1 MGDDNWLWME
11 VCNYAATQ
19 FRSSNSVSV
28 NLHAINTIKQ
38 QEKNMKVKELY
49 RVKVNNYLFCM
60 SNFFRVE
67 LFGFCQIFYVT
78 FIQEGGGW

>member
-1 MGDDNWLWME
+1 ME

-49 RVKVNNYLFCM
+49 RVKVNNKFILYVK
-60 SNFFRVE
+60 FF
-67 LFGFCQIFYVT
+67 
-78 FIQEGGGW
+78 